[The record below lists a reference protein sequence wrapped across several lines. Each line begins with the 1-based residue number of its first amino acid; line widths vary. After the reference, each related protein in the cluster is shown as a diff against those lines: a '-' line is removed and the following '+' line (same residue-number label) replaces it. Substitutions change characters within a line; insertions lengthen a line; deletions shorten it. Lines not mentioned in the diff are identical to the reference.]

1 MKSRKIWTL
10 AQSSHQSYW
19 KQWDLCLVAQSCLT
33 LSYPMDCSPPASSIH
48 GDSPGKNT
56 GVGCHALLQGIFP
69 TWGSNPGLP
78 YCRRILYHLSHQGSP
93 MSPKELSFESWAWTS
108 VAVQWLRLHWTIQ
121 RTQVQSLVWELRS
134 ICCQVW
140 LKYKI
145 QSLNY
150 TFESQAFLP
159 DRAVLFSAWSPKW

>member
-1 MKSRKIWTL
+1 M
-10 AQSSHQSYW
+10 
-19 KQWDLCLVAQSCLT
+19 
-33 LSYPMDCSPPASSIH
+33 
-48 GDSPGKNT
+48 
-56 GVGCHALLQGIFP
+56 GCHALLQGIFP

-78 YCRRILYHLSHQGSP
+78 HCRRILYHLSHQGSP

-159 DRAVLFSAWSPKW
+159 GRESTISSGVSQPNPKALSTTESVFGQPLWFPLSAFVSCSVPSPAQDTLNTGLLSFLDLFWIRNRQ